1 MTILEAKQQQLP
13 QVRSLFR
20 EYQQWLGVDLCF
32 QGFEQELAD
41 LPGCYASPQG
51 GIWLAQLG
59 DEMIGCVAVR
69 PNTDTQAEL
78 KRLFVKPAF
87 HGSGFGKQLFQ
98 TAMNSAKA
106 MGYIT
111 IVLDTLPAM
120 QTAQSMYR
128 AYGFCEIDAYYDNPQ
143 PGVKYYR
150 CGLL

>member
-1 MTILEAKQQQLP
+1 MTILEATQQHLP

-32 QGFEQELAD
+32 QGFDQELAD

-51 GIWLAQLG
+51 GIWLAQID

-78 KRLFVKPAF
+78 KRLYVKPEF
-87 HGSGFGKQLFQ
+87 HGNGFGKQLFQ
-98 TAMNSAKA
+98 TAMNSAQAK
-106 MGYIT
+106 GYAT
-111 IVLDTLPAM
+111 IVLDTLPTM

-128 AYGFCEIDAYYDNPQ
+128 AYGFYEIEAYYENPE
-143 PGVKYYR
+143 PGVKYYCCR
-150 CGLL
+150 LT